1 MKARVAIVTDSTA
14 DIPAELA
21 QERQIYTIPMQIIW
35 GRETLRD
42 GIDIDSA
49 AFYERLASAKTLPT
63 TSHPP
68 LNDFV
73 QVFTQAREETGAE
86 AVVLLTISAQL
97 SGAFN
102 AGQQAAR
109 MVDFPAYVVDT
120 RTGSIA
126 HGLTALALADARD
139 EGLSP
144 AQAVPLAEQ
153 LAART
158 KMIFALDTLEYLWR
172 SGRVSHLQWLI
183 ASALRIK
190 PILHVKDG
198 GLALLEQVRTRHRM
212 LTRLLEIFEAVVD
225 RSAPLRVGVLHGNA
239 PQEMQVLVE
248 AITKS
253 FAPAL
258 LIQNTVCA
266 PVGVH
271 TGPGS
276 LGFAVM
282 Q

>member
-1 MKARVAIVTDSTA
+1 LAARIAIVTDSTA
-14 DIPAELA
+14 DIPADLA

-35 GRETLRD
+35 GKETLRD
-42 GIDIDSA
+42 GIDISSEE
-49 AFYERLASAKTLPT
+49 FYQRLASATDLPT

-73 QVFTQAREETGAE
+73 QVYNRARDETGAE
-86 AVVLLTISAQL
+86 AVLLLTISSRL
-97 SGAFN
+97 SGTFN
-102 AGQQAAR
+102 AGRQAAK
-109 MVDFPAYVVDT
+109 MTGFAVHVVDT
-120 RTGSIA
+120 RTGSMA

-139 EGLSP
+139 EGISP
-144 AQAVPLAEQ
+144 TEAVKLAPQ
-153 LAART
+153 IAART
-158 KMIFALDTLEYLWR
+158 KMIFALDTLEFLWR
-172 SGRVSHLQWLI
+172 SGRVSHLKWLI

-198 GLALLEQVRTRHRM
+198 GLALLEQVRTRKRM
-212 LTRLLEIFEAVVD
+212 LERLLEIFVEVVD
-225 RSAPLRVGVLHGNA
+225 RSRPLRVGVLHGNA
-239 PQEMQVLVE
+239 PAEMQALLA
-248 AITKS
+248 AIQTRFS
-253 FAPAL
+253 PAL

-276 LGFAVM
+276 LGFAIL